1 MNPSNSQPAV
11 GQIIEISWA
20 DRWQVY
26 RRLQELKIPCQCGP
40 NQPLSYQINDVAA
53 AIQVWS
59 VVKQVTAPRRDL
71 ASWLELCW
79 TMQD

>member
-1 MNPSNSQPAV
+1 MNPSNSQPTV
-11 GQIIEISWA
+11 GLIEISWA

-26 RRLQELKIPCQCGP
+26 RRLQELTIPCECGP
-40 NQPLSYQINDVAA
+40 NQPLKYQINDVAA

-79 TMQD
+79 TMQH